1 MKFFVLLVLFGMV
14 GIASHYDEDYLAFG
28 YHEGEQETRF
38 SNPLISVQND
48 KANIIWDSY
57 NQNSGSAII
66 FTQLVNDKTTID
78 PKNITTGSFIGNTK
92 ILSQDQNIFVFYQL
106 STQNGNAVPQFYVLT
121 SDDDGETFSDPKLIL
136 TVDDVYYDVADVEFV
151 NEKLYVFGTMWTR
164 EENTSYAFYSVS
176 DDFGNTFSEPYK
188 LFNQGK
194 VRQDIVT
201 TTSNGVIYILMDDEK
216 DFDEKGSLYIRKI
229 LSDGT
234 LTDIVNVNESKTTVT
249 YPQFAVFEE
258 NVYVSWRDRV
268 YEKGNFGITERWYQV
283 FTKSHDGGKTFDDV
297 ITFDSDPKSIDTV
310 GTEGDFVFAHGNSVY
325 VLWKSEYYDGET
337 QSFKTYLAYSDNKG
351 KDFTI
356 DPVPLNDELSQ
367 HGYMISKLDKNNFY
381 QMGMTSKNS
390 PFNDAAVYF
399 TSRNFDADI
408 VHVDILKNVSTQI
421 GWMPDFATN
430 ENNVYFVTEGNNG
443 QNCILYSYSNDGGR
457 SFSNVVN
464 ISPNG
469 TPKMCL
475 GIEDEITSP
484 KHQTNLGVH
493 IEDIRCNEERS
504 KGYIL
509 ALHKRDG
516 HPICVTSAS
525 YDKMSERK
533 IISDKSFE
541 TIALS
546 AAKNY
551 LLSHSKIPDIVDD
564 SLALEIFMTRHS
576 IPPAFIIRGSFET
589 TSTIYDDDSDP
600 FNHSVEITLV
610 QNNKVHLA
618 SIDDTYSLFDS
629 ELPEKR
635 NPRENTIVSP
645 TFKTILSPGDRI
657 NNKGL
662 IPLIIT
668 EVSQGGYDQTTH
680 WTFQSIGYQADNK
693 GKQWGFLPDQYR
705 ITETVDE
712 FGNDAIDRER
722 MPENFGIPQPL
733 FTFPVLCGDVRID
746 GESGWHYTLPT
757 RNDTSMVYFRSTDKG
772 IYPDEN
778 GIYDIRFVSLFKPEV
793 KLQPNAKVITNE
805 TVLCPLENTSN
816 DATHAY
822 YTKLEFKID
831 DSWTASYYSP
841 NSKMK
846 SDDVHEHATILAKI
860 FGDTFDF
867 THSDFQ
873 LKNPQINFE
882 PAQPNLIHRT
892 SQDAT
897 IGFLFETLGLHLS
910 SQCFVFS
917 DGREFCS
924 NDEYEL
930 KFYINDQKNDDL
942 SEYVLS
948 EDDRI
953 LISYGP
959 ENESEINEQLSE
971 LASMAQHNY
980 YSLENLMNIDV
991 GTVSDGTYDHDLG
1004 FETAKKLM
1012 EFDMKRQEEKNI
1024 LESDLY
1030 QKQTMYDEFVEQGRE
1045 QLVLES
1051 ISNEIEK
1058 LETQL
1063 GELTKNKFQYTTDEI
1078 FQKVGEIESENILMY
1093 KLRPEK
1099 YQEYVD
1105 AKIALEDMIKEDFW
1119 MGKSLEE
1126 KIQAFPLISVQIN
1139 PDDEKLEVI
1148 LSDVVKYDTEK
1159 IKQYESVIENSVPD
1173 NLSWTIIFSDD
1184 K

>member
-1 MKFFVLLVLFGMV
+1 MVLIGMV
-14 GIASHYDEDYLAFG
+14 GIVSHYDEGYFAFG
-28 YHEGEQETRF
+28 HHEDEQETRF
-38 SNPLISVQND
+38 SNPLVSVHND
-48 KANIIWDSY
+48 KANIIWESY
-57 NQNSGSAII
+57 NQNSGSAIM
-66 FTQLVNDKTTID
+66 FTQLSDGKTTIA
-78 PKNITTGSFIGNTK
+78 PKDIATGSFIGNIK
-92 ILSQDQNIFVFYQL
+92 ILSQEQHIFVFYEL
-106 STQNGNAVPQFYVLT
+106 STRNGNAVPQFYVLI
-121 SDDDGETFSDPKLIL
+121 SDDGKTFSEPKLIL
-136 TVDDVYYDVADVEFV
+136 TVDDVYYGITSVEFV

-176 DDFGNTFSEPYK
+176 DDFGNTFSEPSK

-201 TTSNGVIYILMDDEK
+201 TTSNGVIYLLMDDEK
-216 DFDEKGSLYIRKI
+216 DFDEKGSLYLRKI

-234 LTDIVNVNESKTTVT
+234 LTDIVNVNGGKTTVT
-249 YPQFAVFEE
+249 YPQFAVSGE

-268 YEKGNFGITERWYQV
+268 HEKGNFGITERWYQV

-310 GTEGDFVFAHGNSVY
+310 GTEGNFVFAHGNSVY

-337 QSFKTYLAYSDNKG
+337 QSFKTYLAYSDNRG

-356 DPVPLNDELSQ
+356 ESVPLNDELSQ

-381 QMGMTSKNS
+381 QIGMTSKNP

-399 TSRNFDADI
+399 TSRSLDADTI
-408 VHVDILKNVSTQI
+408 PVDILKDISTQI

-430 ENNVYFVTEGNNG
+430 ENNVYFVTEGNND
-443 QNCILYSYSNDGGR
+443 QSCILYSYSNDGGK
-457 SFSNVVN
+457 SFSDVVN

-469 TPKMCL
+469 TPKTCL

-484 KHQTNLGVH
+484 KHQTNLGTD
-493 IEDIRCNEERS
+493 IEDIRCNDDRT

-509 ALHKRDG
+509 ALRERDDQ
-516 HPICVTSAS
+516 PICVTSAS
-525 YDKMSERK
+525 YDKLSERE
-533 IISDKSFE
+533 IISDQSFE
-541 TIALS
+541 TIAQS

-551 LLSHSKIPDIVDD
+551 LLSHPKISSIVDD
-564 SLALEIFMTRHS
+564 SLVLEIFMTRHS
-576 IPPAFIIRGSFET
+576 IPPAFVIRGSFET
-589 TSTIYDDDSDP
+589 ISPIYENDSDP

-618 SIDDTYSLFDS
+618 LIDETYSLFESDLK
-629 ELPEKR
+629 EER
-635 NPRENTIVSP
+635 HPRLDTIVSP
-645 TFKTILSPGDRI
+645 TLKTILSPGDRI

-668 EVSQGGYDQTTH
+668 EVSQGGYDKTTH
-680 WTFQSIGYQADNK
+680 WTFQSIGYQGDNRDER
-693 GKQWGFLPDQYR
+693 WGFLPDQYR

-722 MPENFGIPQPL
+722 MPENFGIPLPL
-733 FTFPVLCGDVRID
+733 FTFPVLCGDERIE

-772 IYPDEN
+772 IYPDDN
-778 GIYDIRFVSLFKPEV
+778 GVYDIRFVSLFKPEV
-793 KLQPNAKVITNE
+793 ELQPNAKVITNE
-805 TVLCPLENTSN
+805 TILCPLEKTSN

-822 YTKLEFKID
+822 YTKLEFQID
-831 DSWTASYYSP
+831 DNWTASYYSP
-841 NSKMK
+841 KSNIG
-846 SDDVHEHATILAKI
+846 SDDIHEHATILAKI

-867 THSDFQ
+867 TQSNFQ

-882 PAQPNLIHRT
+882 PAQPNVIHRT

-897 IGFLFETLGLHLS
+897 IGFLFETLGMNLS
-910 SQCFVFS
+910 SQCFVFY
-917 DGREFCS
+917 DGREFCN

-930 KFYINDQKNDDL
+930 KFYINDQKRDDI

-953 LISYGP
+953 LISYGSD
-959 ENESEINEQLSE
+959 NEHEINEQLSE
-971 LASMAQHNY
+971 LESMAQYNY
-980 YSLENLMNIDV
+980 FSLEKLMNIDV
-991 GTVSDGTYDHDLG
+991 GTVSDGTYDSDLG
-1004 FETAKKLM
+1004 FETVKKLI
-1012 EFDMKRQEEKNI
+1012 EFDMKRQEEKTL
-1024 LESDLY
+1024 LENDLY
-1030 QKQTMYDEFVEQGRE
+1030 QKQTMYDELVEQSNK
-1045 QLVLES
+1045 QLALES
-1051 ISNEIEK
+1051 ISDEIKK

-1063 GELTKNKFQYTTDEI
+1063 AELTKNKFQYTTEEI

-1099 YQEYVD
+1099 YQEYAD
-1105 AKIALEDMIKEDFW
+1105 AKIALEDTIKEDFW
-1119 MGKSLEE
+1119 NGKSLEE
-1126 KIQAFPLISVQIN
+1126 KMQAFPLVSVQIN
-1139 PDDEKLEVI
+1139 PNDENLEVM
-1148 LSDVVKYDTEK
+1148 LSDVVKYDAEK
-1159 IKQYESVIENSVPD
+1159 IKQFESVIENTVPD

-1184 K
+1184 E